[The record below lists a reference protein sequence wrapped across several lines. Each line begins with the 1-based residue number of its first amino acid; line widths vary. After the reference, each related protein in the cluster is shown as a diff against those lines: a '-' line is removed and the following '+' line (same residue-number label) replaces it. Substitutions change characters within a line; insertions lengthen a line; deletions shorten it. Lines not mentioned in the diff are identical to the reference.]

1 MSEAETVQRVKTP
14 GTRTSLARDLRQ
26 LGLAPGMTVLVHS
39 SLKAL
44 GWVNGGPV
52 AVIQALQGVLTPQ
65 GTLVMP
71 AHSGDLSDPAKWQ
84 NPPIPQEWHQ
94 LVRDT
99 MPAFDPRLT
108 PTRGL
113 GRIAELFRTW
123 PGVQRSQ
130 HPQVSFAA
138 RGQHAAFVT
147 GSHEL
152 ANSLGEGS
160 PLARIY
166 DLDGGVLLLGVG
178 YDSNTSFHLAEY
190 RAGNAQPFTA
200 GAPVMRNGRHA
211 WITYDDIQFNDE
223 LFPQIGADME
233 AQTDIVIIGQVAAA
247 TCRLYRQQPGVDF
260 ATRWLAN
267 KQSTTN
273 SQQLTTNN

>member
-1 MSEAETVQRVKTP
+1 MSEAEAVQRVKTP
-14 GTRTSLARDLRQ
+14 GTRSSLARDLRR

-52 AVIQALQGVLTPQ
+52 TVIQALQDVLTPQ

-71 AHSGDLSDPAKWQ
+71 AHSGDYSDPVKWQ
-84 NPPIPQEWHQ
+84 SPPVPQEWHQ

-99 MPAFDPRLT
+99 MPPFDPRLT
-108 PTRGL
+108 PTRGM

-138 RGQHAAFVT
+138 WGKQAAFVT
-147 GSHEL
+147 GSHAL
-152 ANSLGEGS
+152 SNSLGEGS
-160 PLARIY
+160 PLARVY
-166 DLDGGVLLLGVG
+166 DLDGYVLLLGVS

-190 RAGNAQPFTA
+190 RAGNAQSFTT
-200 GAPVMRNGRHA
+200 GAPVMHNGRA
-211 WITYDDIQFNDE
+211 TWTTYNDIVFKDE
-223 LFPQIGADME
+223 LFPQIGAELE
-233 AQTDIVIIGQVAAA
+233 AQTDVVTIGQIAAA
-247 TCRLYRQQPGVDF
+247 TSRLYRQRPAVDF
-260 ATRWLAN
+260 AANWLAN
-267 KQSTTN
+267 QQPATN
-273 SQQLTTNN
+273 RV